1 MMNDKDIGE
10 NIYSAGRLLQWG
22 LRPSARPI
30 QEPEYRQ
37 LIARYLDHSDFRTM
51 VKEAATGLGLAVL
64 DVGELGI
71 VLAPIED
78 SVFATRPSD
87 MLNRTRAEDRLL
99 DGLVQVAIA
108 ATVFPRAQDIE
119 ETSVTARPPV
129 TVDEIEERMR
139 DLCRK
144 LEEESQNRPDPTAD
158 EAVAGLYEAW
168 RIYNKRSA
176 TRDTPDNRQAARAT
190 RRIIE
195 VNLEALREWGCFT
208 CSEQGGVMRYQST
221 WRYQVLVKE
230 LAATALHEKV
240 RQVLEKASEGDAC
253 RN

>member
-1 MMNDKDIGE
+1 MNEIDIGE
-10 NIYSAGRLLQWG
+10 NVYSAGRLLQWG

-37 LIARYLDHSDFRTM
+37 LIARYLDHPDFRSM

-71 VLAPIED
+71 VLAPTEN
-78 SVFATRPSD
+78 SAFATRPSD

-99 DGLVQVAIA
+99 DGLVQVGIA

-129 TVDEIEERMR
+129 TVEEVEERMR
-139 DLCRK
+139 DLCRR
-144 LEEESQNRPDPTAD
+144 LEEESRNRPDPTAD

-168 RIYNKRSA
+168 RVYNKRSA
-176 TRDTPDNRQAARAT
+176 TRETPDNRQAARAT

-208 CSEQGGVMRYQST
+208 CSEQAGVNRYQST

-230 LAATALHEKV
+230 LAATTLHGKV
-240 RQVLEKASEGDAC
+240 RQLLEKVGEGDAC